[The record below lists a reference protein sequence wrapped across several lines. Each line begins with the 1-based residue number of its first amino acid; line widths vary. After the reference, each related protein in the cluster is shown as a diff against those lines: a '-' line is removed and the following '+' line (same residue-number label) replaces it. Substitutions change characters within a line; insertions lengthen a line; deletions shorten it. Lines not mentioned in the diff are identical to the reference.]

1 MTDSPP
7 SEKYE
12 AKVSTESV
20 RATVKDGI
28 PHYMGLTGD
37 KLLRAVTITA
47 TLGKKIPFHTA

>member
-37 KLLRAVTITA
+37 KLLRAITITA